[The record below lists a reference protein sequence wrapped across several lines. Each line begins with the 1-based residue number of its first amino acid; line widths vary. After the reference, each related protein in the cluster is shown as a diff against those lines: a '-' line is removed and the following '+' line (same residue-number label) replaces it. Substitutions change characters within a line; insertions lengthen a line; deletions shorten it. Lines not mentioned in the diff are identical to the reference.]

1 VLEMGS
7 SSDSGTSFVHENASD
22 GAEGE
27 VGVIEW
33 MNSGSGSGSGWTFI
47 TEGAGVC

>member
-7 SSDSGTSFVHENASD
+7 SSDSGTSFVHEDASD

-27 VGVIEW
+27 VGVIEC
-33 MNSGSGSGSGWTFI
+33 MNSGSGSGWTFI